1 MEMELFSS
9 LVALMARARA
19 HGAVRNLLRLDA
31 HTLWSVGLTRAD
43 VADCLASPQPNS
55 AEFLHARQ
63 LRNVRAALAKQDSLG
78 LWIAAAPAAPQRSK
92 APVRRA
98 A

>member
-1 MEMELFSS
+1 MEMELFSG
-9 LVALMARARA
+9 LIALMARARA

-31 HTLWSVGLTRAD
+31 RTLWSVGLTHGD
-43 VADCLASPQPNS
+43 VADCLASPRPDS

-63 LRNVRAALAKQDSLG
+63 MRNILAHFAKHDSLG
-78 LWIAAAPAAPQRSK
+78 LWLPAAPASPPRRK
-92 APVRRA
+92 TPDRRA